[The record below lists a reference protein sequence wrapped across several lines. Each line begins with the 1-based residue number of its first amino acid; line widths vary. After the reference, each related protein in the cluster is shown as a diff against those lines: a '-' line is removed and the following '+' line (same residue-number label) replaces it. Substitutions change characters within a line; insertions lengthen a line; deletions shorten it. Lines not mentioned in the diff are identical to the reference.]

1 MSAALPVSRDLPRTL
16 WRNRFLFLQLC
27 RRDIA
32 ERYRSSVA
40 GLLWSLATPLAML
53 AIYTFVFSIV
63 FNARWGERAASRID
77 FALLLFAGLLAFG
90 IFSDCSNRAPTLI
103 SAKPNFVKKVVF
115 PLELVPLVAL
125 ANALFHFA
133 AGFAILMVFC
143 LLAYGT
149 LPWTVILVPA
159 VLLPIVLL
167 SLAASWLLSSL
178 GVFVHDLRHAVPL
191 LTTALL
197 FLTPVFYPA
206 AQVPES
212 MRWLLHFNPL
222 AGPIENMRMAAILGE
237 VPRWPAYV
245 ESLLVNGLLAL
256 LSFLWFQR
264 ARRHFA
270 DVV

>member
-1 MSAALPVSRDLPRTL
+1 MSALPISRDLPRTL

-32 ERYRSSVA
+32 ERYRGSVA
-40 GLLWSLATPLAML
+40 GMLWSLVTPLAML
-53 AIYTFVFSIV
+53 AIYTFVFSVV
-63 FNARWGERAASRID
+63 FNARWGERNASRID

-90 IFSDCSNRAPTLI
+90 IFTDCANRAPTLI

-143 LLAYGT
+143 VLAYGT
-149 LPWTVILVPA
+149 LPWTVVLVPV

-167 SLAASWLLSSL
+167 SLAACWLLSSL
-178 GVFVHDLRHAVPL
+178 GVFVHDIRHAIPL
-191 LTTALL
+191 VTTALL
-197 FLTPVFYPA
+197 FLTPVFYPV

-212 MRWLLHFNPL
+212 VRFLLWLNPL
-222 AGPIENMRMAAILGE
+222 AGPVEHMRMVSIFGQ
-237 VPRWPAYV
+237 VPPWGDYV
-245 ESLLVNGLLAL
+245 ESLAMSGVLAV

-270 DVV
+270 DVL